1 MTPVSL
7 YSAGPGLPIRM
18 ARGSAGGGGD
28 RLANFV
34 QGDRIKPYVSSDL
47 EAVIVAPIKFRAP
60 NGSIAYGYDAEALHA
75 QVFVASARR
84 PRRGHRAH
92 GGERAGGKRQ
102 RRTQNSFT

>member
-60 NGSIAYGYDAEALHA
+60 CRRLVRG
-75 QVFVASARR
+75 FSA
-84 PRRGHRAH
+84 GN
-92 GGERAGGKRQ
+92 K
-102 RRTQNSFT
+102 TSCT